1 MLSKPE
7 TTSKQSPEAETEQ
20 LKRTTGIAFAAIFYF
35 AAGIY
40 YLAFPILT
48 QDLTQIHLLAIGAL
62 SIITGYLLIKIHKG
76 GLWLGLLLFP
86 VQIVT
91 PAFGFQAEF
100 NVAGALTSPLDVI
113 FLGSLIVLIFF
124 ASVTFLVILDQR
136 RNFTPSEAKSA
147 KK

>member
-7 TTSKQSPEAETEQ
+7 AKSTQTPEAETKP
-20 LKRTTGIAFAAIFYF
+20 LKRTTGIAFASIFYF
-35 AAGIY
+35 VSGIY
-40 YLAFPILT
+40 YLAFPIIT
-48 QDLTQIHLLAIGAL
+48 QDLTQVHLLAIGAL
-62 SIITGYLLIKIHKG
+62 SIVTGYLLLKVSKW
-76 GLWLGLLLFP
+76 GLRLGMLLFP

-100 NVAGALTSPLDVI
+100 NVAGALTSPLDLI

-124 ASVTFLVILDQR
+124 ASVTFLVLLDQR
-136 RNFTPSEAKSA
+136 RNFMPSEAKPA

>member
-7 TTSKQSPEAETEQ
+7 AKSKQTPDTETEP

-48 QDLTQIHLLAIGAL
+48 QDLTQVHLLTIGIV
-62 SIITGYLLIKIHKG
+62 SIIAGYFLVKPHRL

-86 VQIVT
+86 VHIVT
-91 PAFGFQAEF
+91 PALGFQPESH
-100 NVAGALTSPLDVI
+100 LS
-113 FLGSLIVLIFF
+113 
-124 ASVTFLVILDQR
+124 
-136 RNFTPSEAKSA
+136 
-147 KK
+147 

>member
-7 TTSKQSPEAETEQ
+7 TTSKQTPEVETEQ
-20 LKRTTGIAFAAIFYF
+20 LKRTIGMAFAAIFYF
-35 AAGIY
+35 VAGIY

-48 QDLTQIHLLAIGAL
+48 QDLTQVHLLAIGIV
-62 SIITGYLLIKIHKG
+62 SIIAGYFLLKPHKL

-86 VQIVT
+86 AHIVT
-91 PAFGFQAEF
+91 PAYGFQVEF

-113 FLGSLIVLIFF
+113 FLSSLIVLIFF
-124 ASVTFLVILDQR
+124 ASVTFLVLLDQR
-136 RNFTPSEAKSA
+136 RNFTPSEAKPA

>member
-7 TTSKQSPEAETEQ
+7 TATKQAAAAEMEQ
-20 LKRTTGIAFAAIFYF
+20 LKRTTGMAFAAVFYF
-35 AAGIY
+35 ASGLY
-40 YLAFPILT
+40 YLAFPIVT
-48 QDLTQIHLLAIGAL
+48 QDLTQVHLLAIGVI
-62 SIITGYLLIKIHKG
+62 SIIAGYLLLKPQKW

-100 NVAGALTSPLDVI
+100 NVAGALTSPLDAI
-113 FLGSLIVLIFF
+113 FLASLVVLIFF
-124 ASVTFLVILDQR
+124 ASVTFLVLLDQR
-136 RNFTPSEAKSA
+136 RNFTPSEAKPA